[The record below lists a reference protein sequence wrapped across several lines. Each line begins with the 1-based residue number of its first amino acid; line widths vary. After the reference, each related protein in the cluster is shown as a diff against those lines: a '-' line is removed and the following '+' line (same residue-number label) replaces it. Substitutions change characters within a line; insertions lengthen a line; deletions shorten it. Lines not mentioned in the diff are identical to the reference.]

1 MISRMGLSII
11 FLGVVLLTLSSC
23 GMTGKKF
30 ADKAVG
36 FSVTRVKVVRVQNL
50 DMVRKKQLA
59 DGVAIEIN
67 NTDCEVSMKL
77 GQPTE
82 VIMMRPG
89 SILVMGEKA
98 DFVLQPYRPQEDVGE
113 DETAS
118 FEMEEPTGPPHSTTS
133 DPFAE

>member
-1 MISRMGLSII
+1 MISKICLSVL
-11 FLGVVLLTLSSC
+11 FLGVLLVSSC
-23 GMTGKKF
+23 GVTSKKF
-30 ADKAVG
+30 ADKSIG
-36 FSVTRVKVVRVQNL
+36 FAVTRGKVVKVQNL

-89 SILVMGEKA
+89 SILLLGKKA
-98 DFVLQPYRPQEDVGE
+98 DFILQPYRPQEQLPE
-113 DETAS
+113 DTVPFEEEETADRNS
-118 FEMEEPTGPPHSTTS
+118 NFSSS